1 MVLLRDQEMECV
13 FQRRALSFYRVSSI
27 GYSSS
32 TKETERERHKNKRVF
47 LRELK
52 QLREVRDSDRD
63 KKLKD
68 ARSQR

>member
-1 MVLLRDQEMECV
+1 MSFRG
-13 FQRRALSFYRVSSI
+13 ALSLFI
-27 GYSSS
+27 GLAQSA
-32 TKETERERHKNKRVF
+32 TARRPKRQRERHKNKRVF